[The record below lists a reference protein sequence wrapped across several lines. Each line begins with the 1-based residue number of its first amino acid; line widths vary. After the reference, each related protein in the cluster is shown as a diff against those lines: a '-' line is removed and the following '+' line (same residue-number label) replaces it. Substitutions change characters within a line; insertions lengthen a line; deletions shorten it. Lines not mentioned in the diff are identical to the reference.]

1 MVAPRFIL
9 EQPMRR
15 PGGFRDKV
23 SIGFIQHQP
32 GAVIAT
38 QLRELRDEVR

>member
-1 MVAPRFIL
+1 MVAPRCIL
-9 EQPMRR
+9 EQPMRCA
-15 PGGFRDKV
+15 GGFRDEV

-32 GAVIAT
+32 GPMIAT